1 MCRHHVIKAP
11 VRALSIDSLVN
22 KLISKLPKEEQDQ
35 WNDRINLNSEEAQ
48 IAKLKELVDM
58 AREKKLRFLHITEN
72 WSLNERKI
80 FQEGVW

>member
-1 MCRHHVIKAP
+1 VCRHHVIKAP

>member
-1 MCRHHVIKAP
+1 MCRQQVIKAP

-22 KLISKLPKEEQDQ
+22 KLISKLSTDEQDQ
-35 WNDRINLNSEEAQ
+35 WNDRINLNSEDAQ

-58 AREKKLRFLHITEN
+58 AKDKKLRFLHITEN
-72 WSLNERKI
+72 WSLNERKV